1 MINNTNGTV
10 PSVLAARA
18 LHKRFTPKNLPAVQA
33 LDGVSLQ
40 APRGM
45 LTALVGPDGAGK
57 TTLIRLAAGLLHADG
72 GELTVLGID
81 AAKDPQQIQ
90 DRISYMPQRFGLYED
105 LTVAENIDLYADLHG
120 VTAEARAERYPR
132 LMDMTN
138 LGRFR
143 DRLAGKLSGGMKQKL
158 GLACT
163 LVRSPELLLLDEPTV
178 GVDPLSRR
186 ELWEIVRQL
195 VESQGLTVLLS
206 TSYLDEAERC
216 GHVIVLHQGKV
227 LAQGRPGDITAIAQ
241 GRVFVAELPAGQ
253 SARGVQSRLLD
264 EPGVIDAV
272 PDGGRV
278 RIVRADGVAGPGA
291 GGTDGGCTSMGSGT
305 GSDMRGD
312 IGMGGGPA
320 FGAPPAFDILSGAR
334 ISAVTPRFEDGFMSL
349 LRRVA
354 DQEHASAIS
363 LDRPLATGQAEVVVH
378 VHNLARKFG
387 AFTAVDHISFEV
399 HRGAIFGLLGPNGAG
414 KTTTFRMLCG
424 LLPATDGELRVAG
437 ADVRHARASARAHLG
452 YVAQKFSLY
461 GTLTVLENLD
471 FFASAYGLR
480 GPRKSARIAWAIE
493 QFELGP
499 HAREPS
505 GQLPGGFKQR
515 LAMAAALLH
524 EPEILF
530 LDEPT
535 SGADPLARRAFW
547 RRITAL
553 AEQGVTI
560 IVTTHFMQE
569 AEYCDRIAI
578 MDAGRVLAEGRPGEI
593 RHLAD
598 TREGEEPS
606 MEDAFIAVVER
617 SRRHNPSQEVA
628 A

>member
-10 PSVLAARA
+10 PSVLSVRD
-18 LHKRFTPKNLPAVQA
+18 LRKRFTPKNLPAVQA
-33 LDGVSLQ
+33 LDGVSLE

-57 TTLIRLAAGLLHADG
+57 TTLIRLAAGLLHADS

-81 AAKDPQQIQ
+81 AARDPQQIQ
-90 DRISYMPQRFGLYED
+90 DRISYMPQRFGLYDD

-132 LMDMTN
+132 LMEMTN

-195 VESQGLTVLLS
+195 VDTQGLTVLLS
-206 TSYLDEAERC
+206 TAYLDEAERC

-241 GRVFVAELPAGQ
+241 GRVFVAELSEGQ

-264 EPGVIDAV
+264 EAGVVDAV

-278 RIVRADGVAGPGA
+278 RIVRADSGGAGPG
-291 GGTDGGCTSMGSGT
+291 
-305 GSDMRGD
+305 
-312 IGMGGGPA
+312 IGGGVGGGAALAAPA
-320 FGAPPAFDILSGAR
+320 AFEALNGAR
-334 ISAVTPRFEDGFMSL
+334 ISAVAPRFEDGFMSL
-349 LRRVA
+349 LRSVA

-363 LDRPLATGQAEVVVH
+363 LDRPLATGTAEVVVH

-461 GTLTVLENLD
+461 GALTVAENLD

-480 GPRKSARIAWAIE
+480 GPRKSARIAWAID

-617 SRRHNPSQEVA
+617 SRRQNPSQEVA

>member
-1 MINNTNGTV
+1 VRNTNGAL
-10 PSVLAARA
+10 PSVLVARDI
-18 LHKRFTPKNLPAVQA
+18 HKRFQPPKQPAVQA
-33 LDGVSLQ
+33 LDGVSFE

-57 TTLIRLAAGLLHADG
+57 TTLIRLATGLLHADS
-72 GELTVLGID
+72 GELKVLGVD
-81 AAKDPQQIQ
+81 AATDPQQIQ

-120 VTAEARAERYPR
+120 VSAKARAERYPR
-132 LMDMTN
+132 LMEMTA
-138 LGRFR
+138 LGPFKG
-143 DRLAGKLSGGMKQKL
+143 RLAGKLSGGMKQKL

-186 ELWEIVRQL
+186 ELWDIVRQL
-195 VESQGLTVLLS
+195 VETQGLTVLLS
-206 TSYLDEAERC
+206 TAYLDEAERC

-227 LAQGRPGDITAIAQ
+227 LAEGRPSDITDIAR
-241 GRVFVAELPAGQ
+241 GRVFVAELPAGER
-253 SARGVQSRLLD
+253 ARGVQSRLLD

-272 PDGGRV
+272 PDAGRV
-278 RIVRADGVAGPGA
+278 RFVWADGSRAATAAGADARAGA
-291 GGTDGGCTSMGSGT
+291 DTT
-305 GSDMRGD
+305 
-312 IGMGGGPA
+312 A
-320 FGAPPAFDILSGAR
+320 GATAGATAPNALSGAR
-334 ISAVTPRFEDGFMSL
+334 VSPATPRFEDGFMCL

-354 DQEHASAIS
+354 DQEHAAAIS
-363 LDRPLATGQAEVVVH
+363 LDRPLAARGDEVVVH
-378 VHNLARKFG
+378 VHNLVRKFG
-387 AFTAVDHISFEV
+387 AFTAVDHISFDV

-461 GTLTVLENLD
+461 GALSVAENLD

-480 GPRKSARIAWAIE
+480 ASRKDTRIAWAME
-493 QFELGP
+493 QFELGA
-499 HAREPS
+499 HADEPS

-578 MDAGRVLAEGRPGEI
+578 MDAGRVLAEGPPGEI

-598 TREGEEPS
+598 LREGHEPS

-617 SRRHNPSQEVA
+617 SRRNGQSREVA

>member
-1 MINNTNGTV
+1 MDGKSGMAGAAVSMMGTGT
-10 PSVLAARA
+10 AA
-18 LHKRFTPKNLPAVQA
+18 
-33 LDGVSLQ
+33 
-40 APRGM
+40 
-45 LTALVGPDGAGK
+45 
-57 TTLIRLAAGLLHADG
+57 
-72 GELTVLGID
+72 
-81 AAKDPQQIQ
+81 
-90 DRISYMPQRFGLYED
+90 
-105 LTVAENIDLYADLHG
+105 
-120 VTAEARAERYPR
+120 
-132 LMDMTN
+132 
-138 LGRFR
+138 
-143 DRLAGKLSGGMKQKL
+143 
-158 GLACT
+158 
-163 LVRSPELLLLDEPTV
+163 
-178 GVDPLSRR
+178 
-186 ELWEIVRQL
+186 
-195 VESQGLTVLLS
+195 
-206 TSYLDEAERC
+206 
-216 GHVIVLHQGKV
+216 
-227 LAQGRPGDITAIAQ
+227 
-241 GRVFVAELPAGQ
+241 
-253 SARGVQSRLLD
+253 
-264 EPGVIDAV
+264 
-272 PDGGRV
+272 
-278 RIVRADGVAGPGA
+278 GA
-291 GGTDGGCTSMGSGT
+291 GGMA
-305 GSDMRGD
+305 
-312 IGMGGGPA
+312 PA
-320 FGAPPAFDILSGAR
+320 VPANSAAPPPLDVLSGAR
-334 ISAVTPRFEDGFMSL
+334 ICAVPPRFEDGFMSL

-363 LDRPLATGQAEVVVH
+363 LDRPLAADADEVMVH

-461 GTLTVLENLD
+461 GALTVVENLE

-480 GPRKSARIAWAIE
+480 GARKIARIAWAID

-617 SRRHNPSQEVA
+617 SRRQNPSQEA
-628 A
+628 AA

>member
-1 MINNTNGTV
+1 MINTNGTA
-10 PSVLAARA
+10 PSVLSARDI
-18 LHKRFTPKNLPAVQA
+18 HKRFTPKGLPAVQA
-33 LDGVSLQ
+33 LDGVSLE

-57 TTLIRLAAGLLHADG
+57 TTLIRLAAGLLRADS
-72 GELTVLGID
+72 GELSVLGID
-81 AAKDPQQIQ
+81 AAKHPQQIQ

-120 VTAEARAERYPR
+120 VTPEARAERYPR
-132 LMDMTN
+132 LMEMTN
-138 LGRFR
+138 LARFR

-195 VESQGLTVLLS
+195 VDTQGLTVLLS
-206 TSYLDEAERC
+206 TAYLDEAERC

-227 LAQGRPGDITAIAQ
+227 LAQGRPADITAIAQ
-241 GRVFVAELPAGQ
+241 GRVFVAELAAGQ

-264 EPGVIDAV
+264 QPDVIDAV

-278 RIVRADGVAGPGA
+278 RIVRAAADGGAVGGA
-291 GGTDGGCTSMGSGT
+291 GA
-305 GSDMRGD
+305 
-312 IGMGGGPA
+312 IGA
-320 FGAPPAFDILSGAR
+320 GAAAVLDGAR
-334 ISAVTPRFEDGFMSL
+334 VSAVAPRFEDGFMSL

-363 LDRPLATGQAEVVVH
+363 LDRPLATSESEVVVH
-378 VHNLARKFG
+378 VHNLVRKFG
-387 AFTAVDHISFEV
+387 AFTAVDHISFKV

-461 GTLTVLENLD
+461 GALTVAENLD

-480 GPRKSARIAWAIE
+480 GPRKSARIAWAID

-499 HAREPS
+499 HAKEPS

-598 TREGEEPS
+598 THEGEEPS
-606 MEDAFIAVVER
+606 MEDAFITVVER
-617 SRRHNPSQEVA
+617 SRRQNGTSEA
-628 A
+628 AA

>member
-1 MINNTNGTV
+1 MMDQAILLV
-10 PSVLAARA
+10 RDV
-18 LHKRFTPKNLPAVQA
+18 HKRFTPKKLPPVQA
-33 LDGVSLQ
+33 LEGVSLE

-57 TTLIRLAAGLLHADG
+57 TTLIRLAAGLLRADSG
-72 GELTVLGID
+72 QLQVLGID
-81 AAKDPQQIQ
+81 VARDPQRIQ

-105 LTVAENIDLYADLHG
+105 LTVSENLDLYADLHG
-120 VTAEARAERYPR
+120 VTQEARAERYPR
-132 LMDMTN
+132 LMEMTSM
-138 LGRFR
+138 GKFTG
-143 DRLAGKLSGGMKQKL
+143 RLAGKLSGGMKQKL

-163 LVRSPELLLLDEPTV
+163 LVRSPDLLLLDEPTV

-186 ELWEIVRQL
+186 ELWDIVRDL
-195 VESQGLTVLLS
+195 VDTQGLTVLLS
-206 TSYLDEAERC
+206 TAYLDEAERC

-227 LAQGRPGDITAIAQ
+227 LAEGPPADITAIAR
-241 GRVFVAELPAGQ
+241 GRVFVAELAPGQ
-253 SARGVQSRLLD
+253 SPRGVQSRLLD
-264 EPGVIDAV
+264 EPDVIDAV
-272 PDGGRV
+272 PDGGKV
-278 RIVRADGVAGPGA
+278 RIVRA
-291 GGTDGGCTSMGSGT
+291 
-305 GSDMRGD
+305 
-312 IGMGGGPA
+312 GGGEFA
-320 FGAPPAFDILSGAR
+320 AVLNGAR
-334 ISAVTPRFEDGFMSL
+334 LTAVAPRFEDGFMSL

-354 DQEHASAIS
+354 DQEHGSAIS
-363 LDRPLATGQAEVVVH
+363 LDRPPAAGNTDVAVRVR
-378 VHNLARKFG
+378 NLVRKFG
-387 AFTAVDHISFEV
+387 NFTAVDHISFDV
-399 HRGAIFGLLGPNGAG
+399 QRGAIFGLLGPNGAG

-424 LLPATDGELRVAG
+424 LLPATDGELHVAG
-437 ADVRHARASARAHLG
+437 ANVRNARASARAHLG

-461 GTLTVLENLD
+461 GALTVAENLD

-480 GPRKSARIAWAIE
+480 GSRKSSRIAWAIE

-505 GQLPGGFKQR
+505 AQLPGGFKQR

-578 MDAGRVLAEGRPGEI
+578 MDAGRVLAEGPPGEI
-593 RHLAD
+593 RHLPD
-598 TREGEEPS
+598 ERPGVEPS

-617 SRRHNPSQEVA
+617 SRRRNGTSEA
-628 A
+628 AA

>member
-1 MINNTNGTV
+1 
-10 PSVLAARA
+10 
-18 LHKRFTPKNLPAVQA
+18 
-33 LDGVSLQ
+33 
-40 APRGM
+40 
-45 LTALVGPDGAGK
+45 
-57 TTLIRLAAGLLHADG
+57 
-72 GELTVLGID
+72 
-81 AAKDPQQIQ
+81 
-90 DRISYMPQRFGLYED
+90 
-105 LTVAENIDLYADLHG
+105 
-120 VTAEARAERYPR
+120 
-132 LMDMTN
+132 
-138 LGRFR
+138 
-143 DRLAGKLSGGMKQKL
+143 
-158 GLACT
+158 
-163 LVRSPELLLLDEPTV
+163 
-178 GVDPLSRR
+178 
-186 ELWEIVRQL
+186 
-195 VESQGLTVLLS
+195 
-206 TSYLDEAERC
+206 
-216 GHVIVLHQGKV
+216 
-227 LAQGRPGDITAIAQ
+227 
-241 GRVFVAELPAGQ
+241 
-253 SARGVQSRLLD
+253 
-264 EPGVIDAV
+264 
-272 PDGGRV
+272 
-278 RIVRADGVAGPGA
+278 VRA
-291 GGTDGGCTSMGSGT
+291 
-305 GSDMRGD
+305 
-312 IGMGGGPA
+312 
-320 FGAPPAFDILSGAR
+320 F
-334 ISAVTPRFEDGFMSL
+334 SAVAPRFEDGFMSL
-349 LRRVA
+349 LRSVA

-363 LDRPLATGQAEVVVH
+363 LDRPLATGAAEVVVH
-378 VHNLARKFG
+378 VHNLVRKFG

-399 HRGAIFGLLGPNGAG
+399 RRGAIFGLLGPNGAG

-461 GTLTVLENLD
+461 GALTVMENLD

-505 GQLPGGFKQR
+505 SQLPGGFKQR

-617 SRRHNPSQEVA
+617 SRRQNPSQEVA

>member
-1 MINNTNGTV
+1 M
-10 PSVLAARA
+10 
-18 LHKRFTPKNLPAVQA
+18 
-33 LDGVSLQ
+33 
-40 APRGM
+40 
-45 LTALVGPDGAGK
+45 
-57 TTLIRLAAGLLHADG
+57 
-72 GELTVLGID
+72 E
-81 AAKDPQQIQ
+81 
-90 DRISYMPQRFGLYED
+90 
-105 LTVAENIDLYADLHG
+105 
-120 VTAEARAERYPR
+120 
-132 LMDMTN
+132 MTN
-138 LGRFR
+138 LARFK

-195 VESQGLTVLLS
+195 VDTHGLTVLLS
-206 TSYLDEAERC
+206 TAYLDEAERC
-216 GHVIVLHQGKV
+216 GHVVVLHRGKV

-241 GRVFVAELPAGQ
+241 GRVFVAELAAGQ

-264 EPGVIDAV
+264 EPDVIDAV

-278 RIVRADGVAGPGA
+278 RIVRAAADGSVSNAPALGGVVEPGPRSVGA
-291 GGTDGGCTSMGSGT
+291 
-305 GSDMRGD
+305 
-312 IGMGGGPA
+312 A
-320 FGAPPAFDILSGAR
+320 EVLNGAR
-334 ISAVTPRFEDGFMSL
+334 ISAAAPRFEDGFMSL

-363 LDRPLATGQAEVVVH
+363 LDRPLATSESEVVVH
-378 VHNLARKFG
+378 VHNLVRKFG
-387 AFTAVDHISFEV
+387 AFTAVDHISFDV

-461 GTLTVLENLD
+461 SALTVAENLD

-480 GPRKSARIAWAIE
+480 GPLKSARIAWAID

-499 HAREPS
+499 HTREPS
-505 GQLPGGFKQR
+505 GRLPGGFKQR

-598 TREGEEPS
+598 TLEGPEPS

-617 SRRHNPSQEVA
+617 SRRQNGTSEA
-628 A
+628 AA

>member
-1 MINNTNGTV
+1 MKNTNGTL
-10 PSVLAARA
+10 PAVLVARDI
-18 LHKRFTPKNLPAVQA
+18 HKRFQPPKQPAVQA
-33 LDGVSLQ
+33 LDGVSFE

-57 TTLIRLAAGLLHADG
+57 TTLIRLATGLLHADS
-72 GELTVLGID
+72 GELEVLGVD

-120 VTAEARAERYPR
+120 VSPQARAERYPR
-132 LMDMTN
+132 LMEMTA
-138 LGRFR
+138 LGPFKG
-143 DRLAGKLSGGMKQKL
+143 RLAGKLSGGMKQKL

-186 ELWEIVRQL
+186 ELWDIVRQL
-195 VESQGLTVLLS
+195 VDTQGLTVLLS
-206 TSYLDEAERC
+206 TAYLDEAERC

-227 LAQGRPGDITAIAQ
+227 LAQGRPSDITDIAR
-241 GRVFVAELPAGQ
+241 GRVFVAELPAGER
-253 SARGVQSRLLD
+253 ARGVQSRLLD

-272 PDGGRV
+272 PDAGRV
-278 RIVRADGVAGPGA
+278 RFVRGDGSAAGPTPNTA
-291 GGTDGGCTSMGSGT
+291 
-305 GSDMRGD
+305 
-312 IGMGGGPA
+312 
-320 FGAPPAFDILSGAR
+320 LSGAR
-334 ISAVTPRFEDGFMSL
+334 VSPVTPRFEDGFMCL

-363 LDRPLATGQAEVVVH
+363 LDRPLAARDDEVVVH
-378 VHNLARKFG
+378 VHNLVRKFG

-461 GTLTVLENLD
+461 GTLSVAENLD

-480 GPRKSARIAWAIE
+480 GPRRSTRIAWAIE
-493 QFELGP
+493 QFELGA
-499 HAREPS
+499 HLHEPS
-505 GQLPGGFKQR
+505 AMLPGGFKQR

-578 MDAGRVLAEGRPGEI
+578 MDAGRVLAEGPPGEI

-598 TREGEEPS
+598 QREGHEPS

-617 SRRHNPSQEVA
+617 SRKNGQPREA
-628 A
+628 AA